1 MKVRE
6 VLDRLLCEEPKTSY
20 AAGIKAYADQMLR
33 NYSGGLDADLPT
45 TYADMEKVLLEGSE
59 DWESRSLN
67 FQWMPDETAIAK
79 RLGIDNVVDVANIDM
94 TKIQGSALKSAF
106 LLIWAEVLVGNRMEE
121 TFMIRRRGWQSIP
134 RDFLLVG

>member
-6 VLDRLLCEEPKTSY
+6 VLDRLLCEEPK
-20 AAGIKAYADQMLR
+20 
-33 NYSGGLDADLPT
+33 T

-59 DWESRSLN
+59 DWESRGLN

-79 RLGIDNVVDVANIDM
+79 RLGIDNVVDVANSDM
-94 TKIQGSALKSAF
+94 TKIQGAALKSAF

-121 TFMIRRRGWQSIP
+121 TFMIRRRG
-134 RDFLLVG
+134 